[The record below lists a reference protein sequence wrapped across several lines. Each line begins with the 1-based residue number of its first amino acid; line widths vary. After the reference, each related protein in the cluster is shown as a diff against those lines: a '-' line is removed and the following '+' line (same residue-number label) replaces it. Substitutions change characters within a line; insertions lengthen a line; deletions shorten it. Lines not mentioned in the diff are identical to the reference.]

1 MTHGTQH
8 NLEHAE
14 HAQHHAHDP
23 FDKRVAMSMAI
34 VASVLAC
41 VSMLSHRAHNETL
54 QLHILANDDITE
66 ASNKW
71 GYYQAKKNRAYM
83 YSADAELLAVT
94 AKDNS
99 NPDAASL
106 AQKQIADWKSRANK
120 YEKDSKEIEDE
131 ARGLGEKAEEK
142 EHHAE
147 LVHHRADRLD
157 YGHLGLELALV
168 LCSIAVLTKQ
178 RSFWF
183 SGIAVGAL
191 GAVVAF
197 SSFLMH

>member
-1 MTHGTQH
+1 MSHGTQH

-14 HAQHHAHDP
+14 HAQHHALDP

-41 VSMLSHRAHNETL
+41 VSMLSHRVHNDTL
-54 QLHILANDDITE
+54 QFHIMANDDITE

-71 GYYQAKKNRAYM
+71 GYYQAKKNREYM
-83 YSADAELLAVT
+83 YAADAALLAVT

-99 NPDAASL
+99 NPDATSQAE
-106 AQKQIADWKSRANK
+106 KQIADWKRKADDYKNDT
-120 YEKDSKEIEDE
+120 KDIERE
-131 ARGLGEKAEEK
+131 ARELGETAQEK
-142 EHHAE
+142 EHRAE
-147 LVHHRADRLD
+147 IFHHRADRLD

-178 RSFWF
+178 RGFWY
-183 SGIAVGAL
+183 SGIAVGAI
-191 GAVVAF
+191 GALVAF

>member
-1 MTHGTQH
+1 
-8 NLEHAE
+8 LEHAE

-83 YSADAELLAVT
+83 YAADAELLAVT
-94 AKDNS
+94 AKDNA

-106 AQKQIADWKSRANK
+106 AQKQIADWKSRADK

-131 ARGLGEKAEEK
+131 ARGLGNSAEEK

-147 LVHHRADRLD
+147 TVHHRADRLD
-157 YGHLGLELALV
+157 YGHLGLELSLV

-183 SGIAVGAL
+183 SGIAVGVL
-191 GAVVAF
+191 GAIVAF
-197 SSFLMH
+197 SSFLMR